1 MKGIVM
7 DFRPLNDDERKN
19 LYEALRNNAE
29 SGKPIHVNPKDTSF
43 VADSVESAEQDVINA
58 IRSVPCHYKL

>member
-1 MKGIVM
+1 M

-29 SGKPIHVNPKDTSF
+29 LGKPITVNPKDTSF
-43 VADSVESAEQDVINA
+43 LKGEASNGDQDVINA
-58 IRSVPCHYKL
+58 IRSVPCHYLREHV